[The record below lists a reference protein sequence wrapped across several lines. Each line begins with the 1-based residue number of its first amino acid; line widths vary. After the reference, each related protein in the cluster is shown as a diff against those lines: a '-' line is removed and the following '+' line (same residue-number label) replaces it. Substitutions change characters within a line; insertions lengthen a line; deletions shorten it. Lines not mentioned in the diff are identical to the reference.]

1 LGLEKIIDFILQ
13 FLKDFLP
20 FFVVKQYEKAIVYRF
35 GKVYKL
41 RGEGIW
47 FKIPFA
53 DDPEIH
59 IYITTTLP
67 TPVQTVITK
76 DGKAVS
82 IKAVIKYNIFDVVLY
97 STSIYDTVDALS
109 DMTQGHIMIAVNR
122 LTYEDCRDIEELNN
136 TVSKKA
142 RADAKKN
149 GIEVE
154 QVTLTN
160 FIETRNY
167 RLFNECAF

>member
-1 LGLEKIIDFILQ
+1 MGLEKIIDFILQ

-35 GKVYKL
+35 GKIYKL
-41 RGEGIW
+41 RDEGFW
-47 FKIPFA
+47 LKIPFV
-53 DDPEIH
+53 DDPETHIH
-59 IYITTTLP
+59 ITTTLA

-82 IKAVIKYNIFDVVLY
+82 IKAVIKYNIFDVTMY
-97 STSIYDTVDALS
+97 ASSIYDAVDALS
-109 DMTQGHIMIAVNR
+109 DITQGFIMLAVNNQ
-122 LTYEDCRDIEELNN
+122 TYEECRDVDELSN
-136 TVSKKA
+136 TISIKT
-142 RADAKKN
+142 RAAAKKN
-149 GIEVE
+149 GIGVE

-167 RLFNECAF
+167 RLFNE

>member
-1 LGLEKIIDFILQ
+1 
-13 FLKDFLP
+13 
-20 FFVVKQYEKAIVYRF
+20 
-35 GKVYKL
+35 
-41 RGEGIW
+41 
-47 FKIPFA
+47 
-53 DDPEIH
+53 
-59 IYITTTLP
+59 
-67 TPVQTVITK
+67 
-76 DGKAVS
+76 
-82 IKAVIKYNIFDVVLY
+82 
-97 STSIYDTVDALS
+97 
-109 DMTQGHIMIAVNR
+109 MTQGHIMIAVNR